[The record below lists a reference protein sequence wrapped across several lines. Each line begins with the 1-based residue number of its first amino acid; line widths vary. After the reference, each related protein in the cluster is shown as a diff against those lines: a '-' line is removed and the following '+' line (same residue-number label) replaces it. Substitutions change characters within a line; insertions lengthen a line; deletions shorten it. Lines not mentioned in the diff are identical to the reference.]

1 MLSDV
6 HRDTVAFETKLIIDM
21 AHTEYANTL
30 AVRFL
35 KNRSIDF
42 VPHLYRYK
50 EHGGT
55 RHAGEMLQVPEHA
68 VIKTL
73 VMETETRRPL
83 LVLMHGDCEVSTK
96 QLARALS
103 VKHVSACNPSV
114 ANTHTGYQVGGIS
127 PFGTRQQ
134 LPVYAES
141 SIFSLE
147 KIYING
153 GKRGFLVE
161 ITPADLQ
168 RVLPIQLVEVAR
180 KNV

>member
-1 MLSDV
+1 
-6 HRDTVAFETKLIIDM
+6 M
-21 AHTEYANTL
+21 AHTEYPNTL

-35 KNRSIDF
+35 KARNIDF
-42 VPHLYRYK
+42 VPHLYQYK

-55 RHAGEMLQVPEHA
+55 RHASEMLQVPERA

-73 VMETETRRPL
+73 VMETDTHRPL

-103 VKHVSACNPSV
+103 VKHISPCSPST
-114 ANTHTGYQVGGIS
+114 ANKYTGYQVGGIS
-127 PFGTRQQ
+127 PFGTRRQ
-134 LPVYAES
+134 LPVYAELT
-141 SIFSLE
+141 ILSLE

-161 ITPADLQ
+161 ITPEDLQ
-168 RVLPIQLVEVAR
+168 CVLPVQPVEVAR
-180 KNV
+180 KAL